1 MSGAEERPGPRGPNP
16 DCELCAADRFTH
28 WYYEDEHCW
37 VADCEACS
45 VPMVVWNGHGTEPG
59 DEVVEHLMSA
69 LERAADA
76 RFGPGEWKVDRTMRQ
91 VPEHFHAHARDSNW
105 WSQRLTRPLSLYS
118 GVGADRVE
126 NRMGQPK

>member
-1 MSGAEERPGPRGPNP
+1 MSGADERPGPRGPNA

-28 WYYEDEHCW
+28 WYHEDEHCW

-59 DEVVEHLMSA
+59 DEVVEHLMSE

-76 RFGPGEWKVDRTMRQ
+76 RFGPGEWKIDRT
-91 VPEHFHAHARDSNW
+91 
-105 WSQRLTRPLSLYS
+105 RLTRLHRDFTRKPE
-118 GVGADRVE
+118 APR
-126 NRMGQPK
+126 